1 LKRIF
6 TVKTPRLLP
15 FHPANFALFLVM
27 VATLTACLGNPAP
40 TAQPIA
46 ATKPAAATLPPATI
60 PAATLPAP
68 TATVAQASPTPPLPT
83 PAPLAA
89 DDVIKAVK
97 AAWAAADKAGP
108 RRLKQMSYKGD
119 QAVTTIDAESV
130 PPGQFHQV
138 VTMNSQVIAEQY
150 IYGGVI
156 YVNAP
161 NTGGRKVAPASAAQV
176 GAVMGGL
183 AQALVGD
190 ITYSDAKVL
199 GAETVNGEP
208 ATVYSYATQL
218 KGFPDK
224 TNYKLWVS
232 TAAGLP
238 IRQEKVTT
246 RLRLVMDITYDAKL
260 TISLPAEVAAAP
272 SAKP

>member
-6 TVKTPRLLP
+6 TVKTPRRLP
-15 FHPANFALFLVM
+15 FHPAYFALLIVM

-40 TAQPIA
+40 TAQPNA
-46 ATKPAAATLPPATI
+46 APQSAAATLPAATLL
-60 PAATLPAP
+60 AATLPAP
-68 TATVAQASPTPPLPT
+68 TATVAPASPTLQLPT

-108 RRLKQMSYKGD
+108 RRLKQVTYKGD
-119 QAVTTIDAESV
+119 QAITTIDAESV
-130 PPGQFHQV
+130 PPDQFHQI
-138 VTMNSQVIAEQY
+138 VTMNGQVIAEQY
-150 IYGGVI
+150 IDGGAI
-156 YVNAP
+156 YVKAP
-161 NTGGRKVAPASAAQV
+161 NTEGWKKTPASAAEV
-176 GAVMGGL
+176 GAVIGGL
-183 AQALVGD
+183 AQTLVGD

-199 GAETVNGEP
+199 GPETVNGEP

-224 TNYKLWVS
+224 TSYKLWVS

-260 TISLPAEVAAAP
+260 TVSLPAEVAAAP
-272 SAKP
+272 TANP

>member
-1 LKRIF
+1 M
-6 TVKTPRLLP
+6 KTLRLVPYHRAYL
-15 FHPANFALFLVM
+15 ALLLVM
-27 VATLTACLGNPAP
+27 VIALTACLGNPAP

-46 ATKPAAATLPPATI
+46 ATLPAAATPL

-68 TATVAQASPTPPLPT
+68 MATVAQASPTPQLPT
-83 PAPLAA
+83 PAPLAS

-97 AAWAAADKAGP
+97 VAWAAADKAGP
-108 RRLKQMSYKGD
+108 RRLKQVSYKGD
-119 QAVTTIDAESV
+119 QVTSTIDAESV
-130 PPGQFHQV
+130 PPDQFHQI
-138 VTMNSQVIAEQY
+138 VTMNGQVIAEQY
-150 IYGGVI
+150 IYGGAI

-161 NTGGRKVAPASAAQV
+161 NSGGWTKTPASAAQV
-176 GAVMGGL
+176 GAVIGGL

-224 TNYKLWVS
+224 TSYKLWVS

-238 IRQEKVTT
+238 IRQEKVNTH
-246 RLRLVMDITYDAKL
+246 LKLVEDITYDAKL
-260 TISLPAEVAAAP
+260 TISLPTEVAAAP
-272 SAKP
+272 TANP